1 MRVES
6 VVCLYTLFLAWWEG
20 QPARHPRQGGRAILG
35 SKSLLRSSLRTGKP
49 PIHAFLSVV
58 GWEPGATQ
66 AYNINKKKKKK
77 KKKCSGME
85 RYSCVEVE
93 PEELE
98 LSLGRRR
105 CSDPPPPCS
114 TGSDPRNLP
123 SSDERVGQITIFYDG
138 QVSVCTIT
146 DFQAKA
152 IMEMAKNEMNRSMG
166 ANKNGKQE
174 EEKESSLPGGATTVE
189 SQLLNPGLSMK
200 RSLQRFLQKR
210 KTRMADLSCP
220 YGKIQKPLQLF
231 SSSS

>member
-1 MRVES
+1 
-6 VVCLYTLFLAWWEG
+6 
-20 QPARHPRQGGRAILG
+20 
-35 SKSLLRSSLRTGKP
+35 
-49 PIHAFLSVV
+49 
-58 GWEPGATQ
+58 
-66 AYNINKKKKKK
+66 
-77 KKKCSGME
+77 ME
-85 RYSCVEVE
+85 RNSCVEVE
-93 PEELE
+93 PDELE
-98 LSLGRRR
+98 LRLGLRR
-105 CSDPPPPCS
+105 CSDPPPPYS
-114 TGSDPRNLP
+114 TGFDRRNGFVDLP
-123 SSDERVGQITIFYDG
+123 SSDERGGQITIFYDG

-146 DFQAKA
+146 DLQAKA

-174 EEKESSLPGGATTVE
+174 EEKESSLPGEATTVE